1 MAGETQSVV
10 GLGLG
15 LGGAGKA
22 PVTPAPN
29 PVAPAVAE
37 KPRPRSGIE
46 IQESAAARIRKLLEE
61 RGTPEAG
68 LRIRVKGGGCSGLAY
83 DMEFADA
90 PKEKDR
96 TFEGFGVKVFI
107 DPKSYI
113 FLVGTVLEYHTG
125 LLESGFKLHNP
136 NVNKSCSCGESFT
149 V

>member
-1 MAGETQSVV
+1 MAGETQNVV

-15 LGGAGKA
+15 AKA
-22 PVTPAPN
+22 PAAAATSA
-29 PVAPAVAE
+29 APAAPAE

-46 IQESAAARIRKLLEE
+46 IKESAAQRIQKLLAE
-61 RGTPEAG
+61 RGTPDAG
-68 LRIRVKGGGCSGLAY
+68 LRIRVKGGGCSGLSY
-83 DMEFADA
+83 DMEFADT

-96 TFEGFGVKVFI
+96 VFEGFGVKIFI

-136 NVNKSCSCGESFT
+136 NVAKSCSCGESFT

>member
-1 MAGETQSVV
+1 MATETQKVV

-15 LGGAGKA
+15 GGGRPAQNTA
-22 PVTPAPN
+22 TPAAP
-29 PVAPAVAE
+29 APAVAAKP
-37 KPRPRSGIE
+37 KPRAGVE
-46 IQESAAARIRKLLEE
+46 IKESAAERIRTLLEE
-61 RGTPEAG
+61 RGTPDAA

-96 TFEGFGVKVFI
+96 VFEAHGVKVFI

-113 FLVGTVLEYHTG
+113 FLVGTVLEYHSG

-136 NVNKSCSCGESFT
+136 NVAKSCSCGESFT

>member
-1 MAGETQSVV
+1 MAGETNVV

-15 LGGAGKA
+15 GGKPALGSNTVA
-22 PVTPAPN
+22 PAA
-29 PVAPAVAE
+29 APAVAE
-37 KPRPRSGIE
+37 KPRPRSGVE
-46 IQESAAARIRKLLEE
+46 IKESAAERIRKLLAE
-61 RGTPEAG
+61 RGTPDAG

-83 DMEFADA
+83 DMEFADV

-96 TFEGFGVKVFI
+96 VFEAFGVKVFI

-136 NVNKSCSCGESFT
+136 NVAKSCSCGESFT

>member
-1 MAGETQSVV
+1 MATQNVV

-15 LGGAGKA
+15 LGGAK
-22 PVTPAPN
+22 PAT
-29 PVAPAVAE
+29 PVAPAAPAVAA
-37 KPRPRSGIE
+37 KPKARSGIE
-46 IQESAAARIRKLLEE
+46 IKESAAERIRQLLAE
-61 RGTPEAG
+61 RGTPDAA

-83 DMEFADA
+83 DMEFADS

-96 TFEGFGVKVFI
+96 VFEAHGVKVFV

-136 NVNKSCSCGESFT
+136 NVTKSCSCGESFT

>member
-1 MAGETQSVV
+1 MATQNVV

-15 LGGAGKA
+15 LGGGARPA
-22 PVTPAPN
+22 PNAATPAP
-29 PVAPAVAE
+29 ATPAVAA
-37 KPRPRSGIE
+37 KPKARVGIE
-46 IQESAAARIRKLLEE
+46 IKESAAERIRKLLAD
-61 RGTPEAG
+61 RGTPDAA

-96 TFEGFGVKVFI
+96 VFEAHGVKVFV

-136 NVNKSCSCGESFT
+136 NVAKSCSCGESFT